1 MRGLNLRWAI
11 TLLVVA
17 SGALL
22 GGCGGPPPPP
32 SLSVEE
38 LTSSVESSPGSEVSL
53 NFKLASTTGYNGEV
67 TYALLENNQRV
78 TWATLSPEREQVSI
92 PKNGRRPTS
101 LRVRFANDAPT
112 GEKTLS
118 LQVVY
123 QGGQR
128 KDTKNFRVNLV
139 PPQRPD
145 IRVEITPQTVALRP
159 GQKATFTATVHNA
172 TNPAVTWSAS
182 GGVLEAQ
189 GNTAT
194 FTMPLVFGERT
205 DFTVTATSV
214 EDPTKTASA
223 RITWK
228 MEEGQVIVEPEFVL
242 FERQGEAVRLRAR
255 VVRADGT
262 EVPNA
267 QVTWSSSNP
276 AAFAVDPDGTVRA
289 LGQVGDSAIIMA
301 TYQDFL
307 AGFATVAMA
316 SLKPGAKRLQAEMV
330 LAVDLPRDLQ
340 DPGLI
345 FTQTFSVD
353 VTPEAGTRLA
363 VGDRLLVPA
372 LGNLLPVEVKEIQQL
387 PDRYRLQV
395 TLTPL
400 TEVFE
405 RLEVRI
411 APDGQFRT
419 QMVRRSQALYQM
431 ALQERWAELQ
441 SKSSLCKN
449 DSGGSI
455 ALDFISPPVIQMEA
469 SFAPFVEAK
478 IEGAKLLYFRLGLEG
493 LFRILKDSYLT
504 RLSLS
509 ASANVTLGFKCEV
522 PNLPKIPIGAPI
534 GAIPGLIIGFNL
546 QPFIEAY
553 GSLELKAGFGL
564 EAKIFTLEED
574 WNLFDKKIGLEFRPG
589 DVEWLRPI
597 SEGQA
602 LPSSPKVVF
611 WKGETPDLTASGTIS
626 AGIKGGVILA
636 PAIKLILLNED
647 YDLPLVDLRMESPA
661 SLEASYRFLLDKYR
675 EPLYKGVDFSLE
687 IALAVTL
694 DPLNESL
701 KDTAGSLTEFIR
713 FLSGTKRNV
722 KGFQIPAPTLL
733 KVTLGGV
740 YMKGAPD
747 EGVGVYLTAAS
758 QDPTEDPEPIEVQPG
773 QELDLKIWAKP
784 RFLNFYLIPE
794 TLTRILS
801 FFLVGLNQT
810 YEVWLLGEPGGLSPV
825 KLGEARVNLDGE
837 GQLRIRVPDNLPND
851 LVEINLRAF
860 NTFPFFR
867 YASNTL
873 TLSLANYRAT
883 LQPSA
888 DSVSAGPGATLVRS
902 FEVTN
907 LSNVPLYYNATL
919 QGDGSVFQ
927 ITRGDS
933 GILGPADGLTTS
945 RLLTKSRSL
954 NVAATCPE
962 GVSDQTYEGVL
973 VVRFFRNQGDPNPVL
988 TRRAT
993 LSLACK
999 DENQDPE
1006 ENPPIQVPDPVAG
1019 NEPGDTPPKPP
1030 ATARSW
1036 GDPHLITF
1044 DGRAYDFQAT
1054 GDYILA
1060 QSTVPGDPFKVL
1072 VRYLPAGG
1080 RYSFNLGVATLAGGA
1095 RVEIFA
1101 AEGRGFR
1108 IKVNGQERD
1117 VRTDP
1122 IVQLGGGALLEVRNN
1137 RATLSWP
1144 DGSSLVV
1151 TSAGWFMP
1159 NLSLTINGARRGKV
1173 EGLLGDADGN
1183 PRNDIRIRNGAILDN
1198 PREKDLYFDFRQ
1210 SWRVP
1215 WPSPDN
1221 LFSEG
1226 PDLYDP
1232 FYPVNLISIEDLPPE
1247 RVEWARQ
1254 ICLEEGV
1261 VTEDVLLACIF
1272 DVAITGEAIW
1282 AARAVKADPYAP
1294 GVHLRPR
1301 LLYVP
1306 LDRPNRMRRIGA
1318 LVTGVQDKTLVWE
1331 ASPGLT
1337 LHRVRNNVVDV
1348 EVPNQDGIY
1357 EITAYLASRPE
1368 IKDTITVVVKPPTY
1382 RIWDGGGDGRRFSD
1396 CRNWMEDLCPD
1407 PDSEL
1412 FIITSTSRTQELL
1425 MDIPTGTAYSLT
1437 LEGRANLS
1445 GSLALTGGGRLYGD
1459 ISLSGTLRVGEGSVL
1474 TLQGSLQWHSG
1485 YLLGPGTFVNQG
1497 LLRVVNTS
1505 QGKYLC
1511 AALRN
1516 EGEIRVESY
1525 LSFGCSSPNLPG
1537 LLTNAQGA
1545 TLALQVPQGS
1555 TYVIYN
1561 NRSDNRLAN
1570 QGSLVKAGTGTFEVQ
1585 VPLDNQGEVEVRE
1598 GALYST
1604 GGGRLLGGEYRVAEN
1619 ATMRLAGTWVGG
1631 GQGQVQGSLQ
1641 LWGAL
1646 QAPEGQEAILNF
1658 TGDGL
1663 QWHSGYL
1670 LGPGTF
1676 VNQGLLR
1683 VVNTSQ
1689 GKYLCAA
1696 LRNEGEIRV
1705 ESYLSF
1711 GCSSPNLPG
1720 LLTNAQGA
1728 TLALQ
1733 VPQGS
1738 TYVIYN
1744 NRSDNRLANQGSL
1757 VKAGTGTFEVQVPL
1771 DNQGEVEV
1779 REGALYSTGGGR
1791 LLGGEYRVAEN
1802 ATMRL
1807 AGTWVGGGQG
1817 QVQGSL
1823 QLWGALQ
1830 APEGQE
1836 AILNFTG
1843 DGLQWH
1849 SGYLLGPGTFVN
1861 QGLLRVVNTS
1871 QGKYL
1876 CAALRNEGE
1885 IRVESYLSFGCSSP
1899 NLPGLLTNAQGA
1911 TLALQVPQGSTYV
1924 IYNNRSDN
1932 RLANQGSLVKAGT
1945 GTFEVQVPLDN
1956 QGEVEVR
1963 EGALYSTG
1971 GGRLLGGEYRV
1982 AENATMRLAGT
1993 WVGGGQGQVQGSLQL
2008 WGALQAPEGQ
2018 EAILNFT
2025 GDGLQWHSGYLLG
2038 PGTFV
2043 NQGLLRVVNTSQG
2056 KYLCA
2061 ALRNEGEIRVESY
2074 LSFGCSSPNLPGLL
2088 TNAQGAT
2095 LALQVPQGSTYVIYN
2110 NRSDNRLANQGSLV
2124 KAGTGTF
2131 EVQVPLDNQGE
2142 VEVREGAL
2150 YSTGG
2155 GRLLGGEYRV
2165 AENATMRL
2173 AGTWVGGGQGQV
2185 QGSLQLWGALQA
2197 PEGQEAILNFTGDG
2211 LQWHSGYLLGPGTFV
2226 NQGLLRVVNT
2236 SQGKYLCAALRNEG
2250 EIRVESY
2257 LSFGCSSP
2265 NLPGLLTNA
2274 QGATLALQ
2282 VPQGSTYVIYNNRS
2296 DNRLANQ
2303 GSLVKAGTGTFEV
2316 QVPLD
2321 NQGTIQVLEGQLCYR
2336 EPGGGW
2342 VCLTP

>member
-32 SLSVEE
+32 SLSIEE

-53 NFKLASTTGYNGEV
+53 NFKLASATGYNGEV

-228 MEEGQVIVEPEFVL
+228 MEEGQVIIEPEFVL

-307 AGFATVAMA
+307 AGFAIVAMA

-340 DPGLI
+340 DPRLI

-400 TEVFE
+400 PEVFE

-441 SKSSLCKN
+441 STSSFCKD

-455 ALDFISPPVIQMEA
+455 ALDFISPPAIQMEA
-469 SFAPFVEAK
+469 GFAPFVEAK
-478 IEGAKLLYFRLGLEG
+478 IVGADSYLRLGLEG
-493 LFRILKDSYLT
+493 RFRILKDSYLT

-509 ASANVTLGFKCEV
+509 ASANVKLGFKCEV
-522 PNLPKIPIGAPI
+522 PGLPDIPIGVPIAPI
-534 GAIPGLIIGFNL
+534 PWLQIGFNL
-546 QPFIEAY
+546 QPFIEAN

-564 EAKIFTLEED
+564 AAKVFVLEED

-602 LPSSPKVVF
+602 LPSSPKVAF

-626 AGIKGGVILA
+626 AGIKGGVIFA
-636 PAIKLILLNED
+636 PKISLMYVFEE
-647 YDLPLVDLRMESPA
+647 DLPLVDLRKESTA

-687 IALAVTL
+687 TALAMTL
-694 DPLNESL
+694 DPLNDTL
-701 KDTAGSLTEFIR
+701 KNQAEFITQLIQ
-713 FLSGTKRNV
+713 FLSGKERNV
-722 KGFQIPAPTLL
+722 KGFQILAPTLL

-740 YMKGAPD
+740 SMKGAPD

-758 QDPTEDPEPIEVQPG
+758 QNPTEDPEPIEVQPG

-784 RFLNFYLIPE
+784 RFLNYLIPE
-794 TLTRILS
+794 ILSRRLS
-801 FFLVGLNQT
+801 FFLVGLDQT
-810 YEVWLLGEPGGLSPV
+810 YEVWMLGELGRLSPD

-888 DSVSAGPGATLVRS
+888 DSVSAGPGTTLVRS

-907 LSNVPLYYNATL
+907 LSNVSLYYNATL

-927 ITRGDS
+927 ITRSDS
-933 GILGPADGLTTS
+933 GTLDPADP
-945 RLLTKSRSL
+945 LTKSRSL

-1072 VRYLPAGG
+1072 VRYRPSGG

-1101 AEGRGFR
+1101 TEGRGFK

-1117 VRTDP
+1117 VSTDP

-1137 RATLSWP
+1137 QATLSWA

-1183 PRNDIRIRNGAILDN
+1183 PRNDIRIRNGAILEN

-1210 SWRVP
+1210 SWSVP

-1294 GVHLRPR
+1294 GVHIRPR
-1301 LLYVP
+1301 LLSVP

-1368 IKDTITVVVKPPTY
+1368 IRDTITVVVKPPTY

-1412 FIITSTSRTQELL
+1412 FIITSTSRPQELL

-1497 LLRVVNTS
+1497 LLRVVNTAY
-1505 QGKYLC
+1505 GKYLC

-1516 EGEIRVESY
+1516 EGEIRVESQ

-1570 QGSLVKAGTGTFEVQ
+1570 QGSLVKAGAGTFEVQ
-1585 VPLDNQGEVEVRE
+1585 VPLDNQGEVEVGE

-1619 ATMRLAGTWVGG
+1619 ATMGLGGTWVGG

-1683 VVNTSQ
+1683 VVNTAY

-1705 ESYLSF
+1705 ESQLSF

-1757 VKAGTGTFEVQVPL
+1757 VKAGAGTFEVQVPL

-1779 REGALYSTGGGR
+1779 GEGALYSTGGGR

-1802 ATMRL
+1802 ATMGL
-1807 AGTWVGGGQG
+1807 GGTWVGGGQG

-1861 QGLLRVVNTS
+1861 QGLLRVVNTAY
-1871 QGKYL
+1871 GKYL

-1885 IRVESYLSFGCSSP
+1885 IRVESQLSFGCSSP

-1932 RLANQGSLVKAGT
+1932 RLANQGSLVKAGA

-1956 QGEVEVR
+1956 QGEVEVG

-1982 AENATMRLAGT
+1982 AENATMGLGGT

-2043 NQGLLRVVNTSQG
+2043 NQGLLRVVNTAYG

-2061 ALRNEGEIRVESY
+2061 ALRNEGEIRVESQ

-2124 KAGTGTF
+2124 KAG
-2131 EVQVPLDNQGE
+2131 
-2142 VEVREGAL
+2142 A
-2150 YSTGG
+2150 
-2155 GRLLGGEYRV
+2155 
-2165 AENATMRL
+2165 
-2173 AGTWVGGGQGQV
+2173 
-2185 QGSLQLWGALQA
+2185 
-2197 PEGQEAILNFTGDG
+2197 
-2211 LQWHSGYLLGPGTFV
+2211 
-2226 NQGLLRVVNT
+2226 
-2236 SQGKYLCAALRNEG
+2236 
-2250 EIRVESY
+2250 
-2257 LSFGCSSP
+2257 
-2265 NLPGLLTNA
+2265 
-2274 QGATLALQ
+2274 
-2282 VPQGSTYVIYNNRS
+2282 
-2296 DNRLANQ
+2296 
-2303 GSLVKAGTGTFEV
+2303 GTFEV

>member
-32 SLSVEE
+32 SLSIEE

-53 NFKLASTTGYNGEV
+53 NFKLASTTGYSGEV

-92 PKNGRRPTS
+92 PKDGRRPTS

-159 GQKATFTATVHNA
+159 GQKATFTATVYNA

-228 MEEGQVIVEPEFVL
+228 MEEGQVIIEPEFVL

-400 TEVFE
+400 PEVFE

-441 SKSSLCKN
+441 STSSVCKD

-455 ALDFISPPVIQMEA
+455 ALNFISPPAIQMEA
-469 SFAPFVEAK
+469 GFAPFVEAK
-478 IEGAKLLYFRLGLEG
+478 IVGADSYLRLGLEG
-493 LFRILKDSYLT
+493 RFRILKDSYLT

-509 ASANVTLGFKCEV
+509 ASANVRLGFKCEV
-522 PNLPKIPIGAPI
+522 PGLPDIPIGVPIAPI
-534 GAIPGLIIGFNL
+534 PWLQIGFNL
-546 QPFIEAY
+546 QPFIGAN
-553 GSLELKAGFGL
+553 GSLELKAGFSL
-564 EAKIFTLEED
+564 AAKIFVLEED

-602 LPSSPKVVF
+602 LPSSPKVAF
-611 WKGETPDLTASGTIS
+611 WKGETSDLTASGTLS
-626 AGIKGGVILA
+626 AGIKGGVIFA
-636 PAIKLILLNED
+636 PKIGLMYVIEK
-647 YDLPLVDLRMESPA
+647 DLPLVDLRKESTA
-661 SLEASYRFLLDKYR
+661 SLEVSYRFLLDKYR

-687 IALAVTL
+687 TALAMTL
-694 DPLNESL
+694 DPLNDTL
-701 KDTAGSLTEFIR
+701 KKKAEFITQLIK
-713 FLSGTKRNV
+713 FLSGTERNV
-722 KGFQIPAPTLL
+722 KAFQIPAPTLL

-740 YMKGAPD
+740 SMKGAPD

-758 QDPTEDPEPIEVQPG
+758 QNPTEDPEPIEVQPG

-784 RFLNFYLIPE
+784 RFLNFLIPE
-794 TLTRILS
+794 VLSRRLS
-801 FFLVGLNQT
+801 FFLVGLDQT
-810 YEVWLLGEPGGLSPV
+810 YEVWMLGELGRLSPV

-927 ITRGDS
+927 ITRSDS
-933 GILGPADGLTTS
+933 GTLDPADP
-945 RLLTKSRSL
+945 LTKSRSL

-999 DENQDPE
+999 DENRDPE
-1006 ENPPIQVPDPVAG
+1006 ENPPIQVPDPFAG

-1030 ATARSW
+1030 ATGRSW

-1072 VRYLPAGG
+1072 VRYLPSGG

-1117 VRTDP
+1117 VSTDP

-1183 PRNDIRIRNGAILDN
+1183 PRNDIRIRNGAILEN
-1198 PREKDLYFDFRQ
+1198 PRERDLYFDFRQ

-1232 FYPVNLISIEDLPPE
+1232 FYPVNLVSIEDLPPE

-1294 GVHLRPR
+1294 GVHIRPR
-1301 LLYVP
+1301 LLSVP

-1368 IKDTITVVVKPPTY
+1368 IRDTITIVVKPPTY

-1412 FIITSTSRTQELL
+1412 FIITSTSRPQELL
-1425 MDIPTGTAYSLT
+1425 MDIPTAYSLT

-1485 YLLGPGTFVNQG
+1485 ALVGPGTFVNQG
-1497 LLRVVNTS
+1497 LLQVVND
-1505 QGKYLC
+1505 GYAKYLC

-1516 EGEIRVESY
+1516 EGEIRVESGNFG
-1525 LSFGCSSPNLPG
+1525 FGCSSPNLPG

-1545 TLALQVPQGS
+1545 TLALQVPQGR
-1555 TYVIYN
+1555 TYVISN
-1561 NRSDNRLAN
+1561 NHGSSRLAN
-1570 QGSLVKAGTGTFEVQ
+1570 QGSLVKAGAGTFEV
-1585 VPLDNQGEVEVRE
+1585 R
-1598 GALYST
+1598 
-1604 GGGRLLGGEYRVAEN
+1604 
-1619 ATMRLAGTWVGG
+1619 
-1631 GQGQVQGSLQ
+1631 
-1641 LWGAL
+1641 
-1646 QAPEGQEAILNF
+1646 
-1658 TGDGL
+1658 
-1663 QWHSGYL
+1663 
-1670 LGPGTF
+1670 
-1676 VNQGLLR
+1676 
-1683 VVNTSQ
+1683 
-1689 GKYLCAA
+1689 
-1696 LRNEGEIRV
+1696 
-1705 ESYLSF
+1705 
-1711 GCSSPNLPG
+1711 
-1720 LLTNAQGA
+1720 
-1728 TLALQ
+1728 
-1733 VPQGS
+1733 
-1738 TYVIYN
+1738 
-1744 NRSDNRLANQGSL
+1744 
-1757 VKAGTGTFEVQVPL
+1757 
-1771 DNQGEVEV
+1771 
-1779 REGALYSTGGGR
+1779 
-1791 LLGGEYRVAEN
+1791 
-1802 ATMRL
+1802 
-1807 AGTWVGGGQG
+1807 
-1817 QVQGSL
+1817 
-1823 QLWGALQ
+1823 
-1830 APEGQE
+1830 
-1836 AILNFTG
+1836 
-1843 DGLQWH
+1843 
-1849 SGYLLGPGTFVN
+1849 
-1861 QGLLRVVNTS
+1861 
-1871 QGKYL
+1871 
-1876 CAALRNEGE
+1876 
-1885 IRVESYLSFGCSSP
+1885 
-1899 NLPGLLTNAQGA
+1899 
-1911 TLALQVPQGSTYV
+1911 
-1924 IYNNRSDN
+1924 
-1932 RLANQGSLVKAGT
+1932 
-1945 GTFEVQVPLDN
+1945 
-1956 QGEVEVR
+1956 
-1963 EGALYSTG
+1963 
-1971 GGRLLGGEYRV
+1971 
-1982 AENATMRLAGT
+1982 
-1993 WVGGGQGQVQGSLQL
+1993 
-2008 WGALQAPEGQ
+2008 
-2018 EAILNFT
+2018 
-2025 GDGLQWHSGYLLG
+2025 
-2038 PGTFV
+2038 
-2043 NQGLLRVVNTSQG
+2043 
-2056 KYLCA
+2056 
-2061 ALRNEGEIRVESY
+2061 
-2074 LSFGCSSPNLPGLL
+2074 
-2088 TNAQGAT
+2088 
-2095 LALQVPQGSTYVIYN
+2095 
-2110 NRSDNRLANQGSLV
+2110 
-2124 KAGTGTF
+2124 
-2131 EVQVPLDNQGE
+2131 
-2142 VEVREGAL
+2142 
-2150 YSTGG
+2150 
-2155 GRLLGGEYRV
+2155 
-2165 AENATMRL
+2165 
-2173 AGTWVGGGQGQV
+2173 
-2185 QGSLQLWGALQA
+2185 
-2197 PEGQEAILNFTGDG
+2197 
-2211 LQWHSGYLLGPGTFV
+2211 
-2226 NQGLLRVVNT
+2226 
-2236 SQGKYLCAALRNEG
+2236 
-2250 EIRVESY
+2250 
-2257 LSFGCSSP
+2257 
-2265 NLPGLLTNA
+2265 
-2274 QGATLALQ
+2274 
-2282 VPQGSTYVIYNNRS
+2282 
-2296 DNRLANQ
+2296 
-2303 GSLVKAGTGTFEV
+2303 
-2316 QVPLD
+2316 VPLD
-2321 NQGTIQVLEGQLCYR
+2321 NQGTIQVLEGRLCYR